1 MVDSRAMSFT
11 LYSKLCVLVP
21 AVTPV
26 WGVQHVESVT
36 VRLAGWEMIV
46 VKVRVN
52 IQSNSLNRNPVNQN
66 FRK

>member
-26 WGVQHVESVT
+26 WGVQHVESVET

-46 VKVRVN
+46 VKVHVN
-52 IQSNSLNRNPVNQN
+52 ITVK
-66 FRK
+66 FT